1 MFIIFLVYYS
11 YLSIYIY
18 IFITDYVVVLVMI
31 VRVFWELFAL
41 VHLYLGRLWLLFVPL
56 LFKGIET

>member
-18 IFITDYVVVLVMI
+18 ITDYVVVLVMI

-56 LFKGIET
+56 LFKGIGT